1 MKLRNSAIFLHN
13 PAYLWLWI
21 TLLVW
26 WSGLAG
32 RDFYLFPALI
42 FIGIC
47 SYHILKK
54 QELIISTKWITSTS
68 GQRWI
73 IFIFFLH
80 VVLYLV
86 ITILKYYS
94 FRWNVWDV
102 GSYSNMLYNISQGRF
117 YSSYLGSHIW
127 GDHFSPSMSPLALFY
142 LWIPSTHWVTLA
154 KTVAYLSVPLLIY
167 KICKESFQNKEQAW
181 SVTVILGA
189 AWMLFYAPALNSL
202 YYEFQ
207 PSALAP
213 PFILYAFLCFQ
224 RKLWLRFWFTMIV
237 ILGFKENLG
246 AVWIGF
252 GCFMV
257 LASPNKKMGFFL
269 ISGGIISI
277 YLIMFHVMP
286 YFRNFEES
294 WSMPVGPFQDI
305 PGKLIYLF
313 KILIPLG
320 FLPLMFWRFGI
331 IAGPAIGVNLL
342 SSGPNMYSTSYHY
355 DDIPATLLMLAMI
368 LIVSSG
374 RHKLEFWEKKKAGQ
388 WLLAGWIVFVLGML
402 PSSPMR
408 ELYASIPDKLHW
420 VIRKELIEFDQF
432 SKGEPI
438 AVQTSLGPQFNRT
451 NILAITQDSNGNC
464 APMHRDLLVPETKYL
479 VFAKKLNHYLINDLE
494 QCLKRMNLSNDF
506 EKLTEYKHLQIYK
519 LIYSKKKS
527 LLNRI

>member
-1 MKLRNSAIFLHN
+1 MKLSVSSEIPQN
-13 PAYLWLWI
+13 PVFLWLWV

-32 RDFYLFPALI
+32 RDFFMVPALI
-42 FIGIC
+42 FVCI
-47 SYHILKK
+47 YFYQTLNK
-54 QELIISTKWITSTS
+54 QPSIITTKWNNSIYTK
-68 GQRWI
+68 RWLI
-73 IFIFFLH
+73 PLFLVH
-80 VVLYLV
+80 VVLIIT

-102 GSYSNMLYNISQGRF
+102 GSYSNMLYNISQGSF
-117 YSSYLGSHIW
+117 YSSYLGTHNW

-142 LWIPSTHWVTLA
+142 LLLPSTHWLTLA
-154 KTVAYLSVPLLIY
+154 KTVAYLSVPLLIQ
-167 KICKESFQNKEQAW
+167 KICKESFQNKDQAW
-181 SVTVILGA
+181 SVTVIIGA

-213 PFILYAFLCFQ
+213 PFILYAFLCFK
-224 RKLWLRFWFTMIV
+224 RKLWLRFWFTMIL

-257 LASPNKKMGFFL
+257 LATPNKKMGYFL
-269 ISGGIISI
+269 ICGGIISI
-277 YLIMFHVMP
+277 YLIMFYVMP

-294 WSMPVGPFQDI
+294 WSMPFGPFQDI
-305 PGKLIYLF
+305 PGKLIYLL

-320 FLPLMFWRFGI
+320 FLPLIFWRFGI
-331 IAGPAIGVNLL
+331 IASPAIGVNLL
-342 SSGPNMYSTSYHY
+342 SSNPKMYSTSYHY
-355 DDIPATLLMLAMI
+355 DDIPSTLLVVAMV

-374 RHKLEFWEKKKAGQ
+374 SLKLRFWKGKRAWQG
-388 WLLAGWIVFVLGML
+388 LLAGWIVCVLSLL
-402 PSSPMR
+402 PPSPMR
-408 ELYASIPDKLHW
+408 ELYASIPDNLHR

-432 SKGEPI
+432 SKGDPI

-464 APMHRDLLVPETKYL
+464 APMQRDLSVTETKYL
-479 VFAKKLNHYLINDLE
+479 VFAKSLNHYLIEDLE
-494 QCLKRMNLSNDF
+494 QCLKKLNLSKDYEIIN
-506 EKLTEYKHLQIYK
+506 EYQNLQIYK
-519 LIYSKKKS
+519 KI
-527 LLNRI
+527 N

>member
-1 MKLRNSAIFLHN
+1 MKLGTSSLIPQN
-13 PAYLWLWI
+13 PVFLWLWI

-32 RDFYLFPALI
+32 RDFFLVPALI
-42 FIGIC
+42 FVCIYI
-47 SYHILKK
+47 YQTLKK
-54 QELIISTKWITSTS
+54 QPSIITTKWANSNYTKRWLITL
-68 GQRWI
+68 
-73 IFIFFLH
+73 FLVH
-80 VVLYLV
+80 VVLIFA

-117 YSSYLGSHIW
+117 YSSYLGTHNW

-142 LWIPSTHWVTLA
+142 LLLPSTHWLTLA
-154 KTVAYLSVPLLIY
+154 KTVAYLSVPLLIK

-181 SVTVILGA
+181 NITVIIGA

-213 PFILYAFLCFQ
+213 PFILYAFLCFKQ
-224 RKLWLRFWFTMIV
+224 KKMLRFWITMIL

-257 LASPNKKMGFFL
+257 LVTPNKKMGFFL

-277 YLIMFHVMP
+277 YLIMFQIMP
-286 YFRNFEES
+286 YFRNFQES
-294 WSMPVGPFQDI
+294 WSMPIGPFQDI

-313 KILIPLG
+313 KIFIPLG
-320 FLPLMFWRFGI
+320 FLPLIFWRFGI

-342 SSGPNMYSTSYHY
+342 SSSPKMYSTSYHY
-355 DDIPATLLMLAMI
+355 DDIPSTLLMVAMV

-374 RHKLEFWEKKKAGQ
+374 SLKLRFCKGKVAWQ
-388 WLLAGWIVFVLGML
+388 WLFAGWIVCVLSLL

-408 ELYASIPDKLHW
+408 ELYASIPDKLHR
-420 VIRKELIEFDQF
+420 VIRKELIEFDQY
-432 SKGEPI
+432 SKGDPI
-438 AVQTSLGPQFNRT
+438 AVQTSLGPQFNRK
-451 NILAITQDSNGNC
+451 NILAITQDSSGNC
-464 APMHRDLLVPETKYL
+464 VPMRLDLLVPETKYM
-479 VFAKKLNHYLINDLE
+479 VFAKYLNHYLIEDIE
-494 QCLKRMNLSNDF
+494 QCLKKINLSKDY
-506 EKLTEYKHLQIYK
+506 EILSEYQNLHIYK
-519 LIYSKKKS
+519 KI
-527 LLNRI
+527 N